1 MTQTSDLPPDEDGD
15 GRLRRCLV
23 LGASQPTEL
32 LVRFVVGPD
41 DAIVP
46 DVDERLPGRGF
57 WLSARRDVVE
67 TAVKRKAFHRAA
79 RRAVAVPDDLA
90 VRIERLLL
98 RRCLDS
104 LGLARRSGTAVCGFD
119 KVADAI
125 AGGSGWLIAAKDG
138 GADGLRKIGQVER
151 RAGIPVR
158 HAEPALTAAELG
170 AAFAR
175 ERAVHGWVG
184 AGPLGERIARDMAR
198 LAAFR
203 GQDEDLGADS
213 AR

>member
-1 MTQTSDLPPDEDGD
+1 MTQTPDTDPDDGD
-15 GRLRRCLV
+15 GPRRRCLV
-23 LGASQPTEL
+23 LGGTQPTDL

-41 DAIVP
+41 GAIVP

-67 TAVKRKAFHRAA
+67 TAVKRKAFPRAA
-79 RRAVAVPDDLA
+79 RRAVAVPEDLA
-90 VRIERLLL
+90 DRLERLLL

-104 LGLARRSGTAVCGFD
+104 LGLARRSGVAVCGFD
-119 KVADAI
+119 KVAEAI
-125 AGGSGWLIAAKDG
+125 AAGSGWLIAAKDG

-151 RAGIPVR
+151 RSAQTVR

-175 ERAVHGWVG
+175 DRAVHGWVG

-198 LAAFR
+198 LAAYR
-203 GQDEDLGADS
+203 GQDEDRS
-213 AR
+213 AEPAQ

>member
-1 MTQTSDLPPDEDGD
+1 MTQTPDQNVEADGD
-15 GRLRRCLV
+15 GPHRRCLV
-23 LGASQPTEL
+23 LGESQPTGL

-41 DAIVP
+41 EAIVP

-90 VRIERLLL
+90 DRLERLLL

-104 LGLARRSGTAVCGFD
+104 LGLARRSGAAVCGFD
-119 KVADAI
+119 KVAEAM
-125 AGGSGWLIAAKDG
+125 AGGPGWLLAAKDG
-138 GADGLRKIGQVER
+138 GADGLRKIGQAER
-151 RAGIPVR
+151 RAGTPVR
-158 HAEPALTAAELG
+158 HAEAALTAAELG

-175 ERAVHGWVG
+175 ERAVHGWVS

-198 LAAFR
+198 LAAYR
-203 GQDEDLGADS
+203 GQDEDRS
-213 AR
+213 AEPAR